1 MTLIDSIKKLFRKG
15 AVNIGL
21 GKSLSNITD
30 DPRISIDPNEYER
43 IRKDIDYYTNADEK
57 VEYINSYGDKKNRNK
72 NTLNIAKTAARRIA
86 SIVFNEKANIHVQ
99 HDSEADKF
107 INKVLLDN
115 DFKNQFEEQLEKGVA
130 LGGFAMRPYVS
141 DDKIKIAWI
150 RADQF
155 YPLQSNTNNIPEAA
169 IASKT
174 VVTEGHQNVYYTL
187 LEFHQWD
194 KRTNDDGKLVDVYV
208 ITYELYRSDMPNQVG
223 TQVPLNRLDAYKNLQ
238 PELIIDNFVRPQFV
252 YFRTPGANNITLDS
266 PLGVGIVDN
275 AKHVLDDINDTHDQ
289 FMWEVRLGSRRIAVP
304 RSMMKTDETHPP
316 VFDTEQNVYAPVL
329 TDDVGSVGVK
339 DLTTDIRTQQYTDAL
354 NHFLK
359 EFETQIGLSVG
370 TFSYS
375 ETGLKTATEVVSD
388 NSMTYQTRS
397 SYLTMVEK
405 AIGELCTSIVELAG
419 QSQLFSD
426 GKPLFE
432 HDLVNDPL
440 DVICQFDD
448 GVFVDKDKQ
457 LEEDLKTLAAGA
469 MSKATFL
476 VRNYGM
482 SLDDAK
488 KELALIQ
495 DEAPEDTMFGAQLA
509 KDGGGDGE

>member
-1 MTLIDSIKKLFRKG
+1 MTLIDSVKKLFRKG
-15 AVNIGL
+15 AMNIGL
-21 GKSLSNITD
+21 GKSLSKITD
-30 DPRISIDPNEYER
+30 DSRISIDPQEYER
-43 IRKDIDYYTNADEK
+43 IKKDIDYYTNADEK
-57 VEYINSYGDKKNRNK
+57 VEYLNSYGDKKDRVKNK
-72 NTLNIAKTAARRIA
+72 LNITKTAARRIA
-86 SIVFNEKANIHVQ
+86 SIVFNEKANIHIQ
-99 HDSEADKF
+99 DDLEADKF
-107 INKVLLDN
+107 INKVLIDN

-155 YPLQSNTNNIPEAA
+155 YPLQSNTNNISEAA

-174 VVTEGHQNVYYTL
+174 VVTEHNRNVYYTL
-187 LEFHQWD
+187 LEFHRWD
-194 KRTNDDGKLVDVYV
+194 KYKGDKGELKDVYV
-208 ITYELYRSDMPNQVG
+208 ITYELYRSEMASQVG
-223 TQVPLNRLDAYKNLQ
+223 TQVPLNRLDAYKDLQ
-238 PELIIDNFVRPQFV
+238 PEVVIDNFVRPQFV

-304 RSMMKTDETHPP
+304 RSMMKYDSAHKP
-316 VFDTEQNVYAPVL
+316 VFDTEQNVYAPLL
-329 TDDVGSVGVK
+329 TDDAGSVGVK
-339 DLTTDIRTQQYTDAL
+339 DMTTDIRTQQYTDAL

-375 ETGLKTATEVVSD
+375 ENGLKTATEVVSD

-405 AIGELCTSIVELAG
+405 AIGELCTSIIELAG
-419 QSQLFSD
+419 QHQLFSD
-426 GKPLFE
+426 DKALFE

-440 DVICQFDD
+440 NVICQFDD

-457 LEEDLKTLAAGA
+457 LEEDLKTLTAGA
-469 MSKATFL
+469 LSKVTFL

-482 SLDDAK
+482 SLGDAK
-488 KELALIQ
+488 EELALIQ
-495 DEAPEDTMFGAQLA
+495 SEAPEDTMFGAQLA